1 MIGRVGDTMD
11 QGRMRATVALL
22 LSAEER
28 LRIHRHL
35 QDIDAALTRLDR
47 APKRAWLQGR
57 AIKKL
62 RLLASKLTK
71 FEATLTST
79 QRKSLIE
86 LRALHFFSAP
96 LLAEMLERIE
106 MFPPAA
112 VAVVR
117 RHLRS
122 FIVERAHF
130 LSALQVLQGR
140 FNSERDYPMLSTV
153 TIAY

>member
-1 MIGRVGDTMD
+1 
-11 QGRMRATVALL
+11 MRATVALL
-22 LSAEER
+22 LGAEER

-35 QDIDAALTRLDR
+35 HDIDAVLTRLDR
-47 APKRAWLQGR
+47 APGRAWVQSR

-62 RLLASKLTK
+62 RSLANKLTR
-71 FEATLTST
+71 FEATLTSI
-79 QRKSLIE
+79 QRKSLVE

-106 MFPPAA
+106 LFPPA
-112 VAVVR
+112 VVSVVR

-122 FIVERAHF
+122 FIVERVHF
-130 LSALQVLQGR
+130 LSALQVLQVK
-140 FNSERDYPMLSTV
+140 FDSERDCPMLSAV